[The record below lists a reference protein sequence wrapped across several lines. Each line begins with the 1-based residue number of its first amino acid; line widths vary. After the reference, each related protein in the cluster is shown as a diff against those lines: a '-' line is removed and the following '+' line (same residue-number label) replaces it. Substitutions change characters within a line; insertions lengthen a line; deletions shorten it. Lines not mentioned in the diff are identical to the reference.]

1 MQYVLKTVVLAAL
14 CFGPA
19 ARAVTIVSSENAPF
33 AYTAKGGGK
42 VVGVSTELLAEAFSR
57 AGLLATVEIY
67 PWARAY
73 MMAKNLPETCVFPLT
88 RLAEREASFR
98 WVGPLSSNKWVLFA
112 RSDFQGEISQLS
124 DAGRYAIGGLIDDGP
139 SVFLKAQG
147 LTVDLAGDNHA
158 NVRKLVLGR
167 VQLWAT
173 GLERGRILAEEM
185 GVRELKPV
193 FLIKEVAHYM
203 ACEPSISSK
212 TIDGLNKALDSM
224 RADGAAKRIMDRY
237 ERGAI
242 ATALP

>member
-1 MQYVLKTVVLAAL
+1 MQCAIRIGVLAAL
-14 CFGPA
+14 CCGPA

-33 AYTAKGGGK
+33 AYTAKGSGK
-42 VVGVSTELLAEAFSR
+42 IVGVSTDLLAEAFSR
-57 AGLLATVEIY
+57 AGLTPSVEIY

-73 MMAKNLPETCVFPLT
+73 MMAKNLPETCVFPVT
-88 RLAEREASFR
+88 RLAEREAHFR
-98 WVGPLSSNKWVLFA
+98 WVGPLSNNKWVLFA
-112 RSDFQGEISQLS
+112 RADFQGVIIQLS

-147 LTVDLAGDNHA
+147 LAVDLAGDNRA
-158 NVRKLVLGR
+158 NVKKLGMGR

-185 GVRELKPV
+185 GMHDLKPV

-203 ACEPSISSK
+203 ACEPSISGK
-212 TIDGLNKALDSM
+212 TIDGLNKALDTM
-224 RADGAAKRIMDRY
+224 RADGAAQRIMDKY

-242 ATALP
+242 ATTQP